1 MDNKDLLAALDN
13 LDIDESEFD
22 NVNIELNDLEKKR
35 IRSKYKKAIRNKSS
49 LPKKIAIVAGLSIM
63 ISTGAFFSSPVRAS
77 NIPVLNSIYEMLGV
91 YDEYID
97 YSQYVGQ
104 SIDVEGGTY
113 TLEEIMVTPYSSLF
127 SIRITGNEPLPEGY
141 EGFMVTSSIG
151 GVQFTSATTN
161 IHKIDDYNIIQVIES
176 RYSSKIPKKST
187 INISIH
193 EMSTEDNPATLGHG
207 NFEFKVDFGKS
218 YDEFASLPIKKAKL
232 DSYGL
237 KFKEINSSIM
247 GTQILGDIKAI
258 NNSEKEYHED
268 INNLYCLLNID
279 GKIYGSFASFGVT
292 SLGKLILGDGSFVF
306 DGLKVDEFRN
316 AEKITLSAFKSK
328 YNNEELLN
336 LYDSKE
342 NQEIIEANNDE
353 SNTITENNVTY
364 SKNINFLDGRKGDF
378 YKLER
383 TDDNIKLYYNGS
395 SKDITLLT
403 SITAHS
409 NNGLKIHYPKIYANP
424 EKENEYIIEFT
435 GIDEN
440 LELAIHNMVNYA
452 DEYIFLEEFKIKNS
466 TNN

>member
-1 MDNKDLLAALDN
+1 MDNNHLLDALDN
-13 LDIDESEFD
+13 LDIGEFEFD
-22 NVNIELNDLEKKR
+22 DIDVELNDLEKKR
-35 IRSKYKKAIRNKSS
+35 IRSRYRQAIKNKLS

-97 YSQYVGQ
+97 YSQYIGQ

-127 SIRITGNEPLPEGY
+127 AIRITRNEPLPEGY

-151 GVQFTSATTN
+151 GVQFTSATTS
-161 IHKIDDYNIIQVIES
+161 IHKIDDYNMIQVIES

-218 YDEFASLPIKKAKL
+218 YDEFAYLPIKKAKL
-232 DSYGL
+232 ASYGL

-247 GTQILGDIKAI
+247 GTQILGDIKTI
-258 NNSEKEYHED
+258 NKSEKKYHENV
-268 INNLYCLLNID
+268 NNLYCLLNID
-279 GKIYGSFASFGVT
+279 GKIYGSFTSFGTT
-292 SLGKLILGDGSFVF
+292 SLGKLISGDGSFIF

-316 AEKITLSAFKSK
+316 SEKITLSVFKAK
-328 YNNEELLN
+328 YNSEELISI
-336 LYDSKE
+336 YSSEE
-342 NQEIIEANNDE
+342 NQEIVEANNDE

-364 SKNINFLDGRKGDF
+364 SKNINFLDRRKGDF

-383 TDDNIKLYYNGS
+383 TNDNIKLYYNGS
-395 SKDITLLT
+395 SQDITLLT

-409 NNGLKIHYPKIYANP
+409 NNGLKIHYPTIYANP

-440 LELAIHNMVNYA
+440 LELTIHTMLNYA
-452 DEYIFLEEFKIKNS
+452 DEYIFLDEFKIK
-466 TNN
+466 